1 MSNTC
6 IDVTIDGSM
15 ATLTLSTE
23 SGINVLSSAVLEKLK
38 EALAKVRDASVVRSL
53 FIRAEGKVFVA
64 GADIKEMNNFSPEQA
79 RAYGEN
85 GQAIFNELEQMPCFT
100 VAGINGAAM
109 GGGLELAL
117 ACDFRIAVKTAKL
130 GLPETSL
137 GLTPG
142 WGGIGRLTRLIGPS
156 RAKKMFFS
164 AMPVSAEDGLAFGL
178 VDEIVNSAEDVIA
191 RVPAFC
197 KSFRRGGPKALA
209 LAKRAFTDGDE
220 IGAFVECFGGDES
233 REGLA
238 AFVEKRPASW
248 ME

>member
-1 MSNTC
+1 MSNTNV
-6 IDVTIDGSM
+6 DVTIDGPM
-15 ATLTLSTE
+15 ATITLSTVT
-23 SGINVLSSAVLEKLK
+23 GINVLSTAVLEKFRDGLTQ
-38 EALAKVRDASVVRSL
+38 VRQAAGVRSL
-53 FIRAEGKVFVA
+53 VIRAEGKVFVA
-64 GADIKEMNNFSPEQA
+64 GADIKEMANFSADQA

-85 GQAIFNELEQMPCFT
+85 GQAVFNELEQMPCFT
-100 VAGINGAAM
+100 VAAISGAAM

-142 WGGIGRLTRLIGPS
+142 WGGIGRLRRLIGPA
-156 RAKKMFFS
+156 RAKKLFFS
-164 AMPVSAEDGLAFGL
+164 ALPVSAEDGLAFGL
-178 VDEIVNSAEDVIA
+178 VDEIVNSAEEVLS

-197 KSFRRGGPKALA
+197 KSFRRGGPQAVA
-209 LAKRAFTDGDE
+209 LAKRAFTDGDDVS
-220 IGAFVECFGGDES
+220 AFVECFGGDES
-233 REGLA
+233 KEGLA